1 MSTPFD
7 EQRDAGLMRVS
18 ETPLQQPG
26 QDRIIRRSVVAG
38 PDISGDRRWF
48 ADAKTLGRLLEIA
61 RSSPMMRVEMSHV
74 GVEVTLYERQ
84 DGHRYEVWKLVG
96 CDPRPEPAPPFVTG
110 GR

>member
-48 ADAKTLGRLLEIA
+48 D
-61 RSSPMMRVEMSHV
+61 
-74 GVEVTLYERQ
+74 
-84 DGHRYEVWKLVG
+84 RYEVWKLVG